1 MTRFEW
7 ARMGMM
13 ASVAPVEGIEETAR
27 QAPALIRYLAEG
39 DYVTRRYVSRGAE
52 INTGAYGDHAMVVR
66 DGMPIRDHFTMD
78 VHGFRI
84 ARHRSAIGDFH
95 DRARV
100 DALYPGEVEDLVRRL
115 TGADRVAAQGWMIRT
130 SADLSALAQ
139 QKVEGYRHVGG
150 IQPPA
155 GEAHV
160 DYNELTGRRAAA
172 RVHAE
177 RFADAP
183 PYARYICFSL
193 WRTFSPGPQ
202 DWPLALCDGRT
213 VADEETASN
222 TLFVVDEF
230 PTGDAL
236 TAPVE
241 GEDQM
246 IAATIFRHRA
256 RHRWWYFSN
265 MAADD
270 VLLFKFQDSDH
281 AVTWRCPHTAFH
293 DASLPHTNTRESIEV
308 RGVAFF
314 DQR

>member
-1 MTRFEW
+1 
-7 ARMGMM
+7 M
-13 ASVAPVEGIEETAR
+13 ADIEDTAR
-27 QAPALIRYLAEG
+27 EAPALIRYLDEG
-39 DYVTRRYVSRGAE
+39 EFVTRRYVSQGAE
-52 INTGAYGDHAMVVR
+52 MNTGDYRDYPVVVR
-66 DGMPIRDHFTMD
+66 DGMPLREHFALDT
-78 VHGFRI
+78 HGFRI
-84 ARHRSAIGDFH
+84 AKHETAIADFH
-95 DRARV
+95 DKAAV
-100 DALYPGEVEDLVRRL
+100 DAGYQREVEALVARL
-115 TGADRVAAQGWMIRT
+115 TGADKVATQGWMIRT
-130 SADLSALAQ
+130 SGDLSARVQ
-139 QKVEGYRHVGG
+139 EKVEGYVHSGG

-160 DYNELTGRRAAA
+160 DYNELTGKRAAA
-172 RVHAE
+172 RVYGQA
-177 RFADAP
+177 FPDGP
-183 PYARYICFSL
+183 GYQRYICFSL

-202 DWPLALCDGRT
+202 DWPLAVCDGRT
-213 VADEETASN
+213 VSDEETASN

-230 PTGDAL
+230 PVGDAL

-246 IAATIFRHRA
+246 IAATIFQYRA

-293 DASLPHTNTRESIEV
+293 DTSFADARVRESIEV

-314 DQR
+314 E

>member
-1 MTRFEW
+1 MSEIVD
-7 ARMGMM
+7 
-13 ASVAPVEGIEETAR
+13 SDSIEDTAR
-27 QAPALIRYLAEG
+27 RAPALIRYLGPDE
-39 DYVTRRYVSRGAE
+39 YVTRRYVSQGAE
-52 INTGAYGDHAMVVR
+52 MNTGEYFDYPAEVR
-66 DGMPIRDHFTMD
+66 DGMAQRDHFRLD
-78 VHGFRI
+78 VHGFMLG
-84 ARHRSAIGDFH
+84 RHRSSIVDFH
-95 DRARV
+95 DKAAV
-100 DALYPGEVEDLVRRL
+100 DAAYLGEVEQLV
-115 TGADRVAAQGWMIRT
+115 TGLCGATRTAAQGWMIRT
-130 SADLSALAQ
+130 SADLSARAK
-139 QKVEGYRHVGG
+139 QKVEGYQHNGG

-160 DYNELTGRRAAA
+160 DYNEITGRRAAA
-172 RVHAE
+172 RIYAD
-177 RFADAP
+177 RFPDGP
-183 PYARYICFSL
+183 GYSRYICFSL

-202 DWPLALCDGRT
+202 DWPLAVCDGRT
-213 VADEETASN
+213 VTDEETASN

-281 AVTWRCPHTAFH
+281 SVTWRCPHTAFH
-293 DASLPHTNTRESIEV
+293 DTSLPDTRTRESIEV
-308 RGVAFF
+308 RCIAFF
-314 DQR
+314 E